1 MSRARQER
9 DKQGEVVSLKS
20 DQSEIARSAPA
31 AGYSVMGPTDHFVQ
45 FYETDSFLINSLTGF
60 FGIGLDIGDAC
71 IVVANGAHRE
81 RLLDCLHATG
91 RDVDLALETEQFI
104 ALDDDEMLSRFMVGE
119 LPDAARFYDV
129 AGSLVEGAATGGRR
143 VRVFG
148 EMVANLWAQKNH
160 TGAIRLEEL
169 WNNLAERYPFSL
181 YCAYPLRAFDS
192 VEHSEP
198 LFHICNGH
206 SRVIPGESYTALY
219 EAEDRLRAI
228 VLLQQKAARLEAEVA
243 ERKNALVREQLARKE
258 AEKANRLKDEFL
270 SIVSHELRTPLNV
283 IIGWASMLREGRL
296 NEAAQKRAIETI
308 ENNAR
313 QQSRL
318 IDDILDV
325 SRAMSGQ
332 IRLNLRQFDLTAI
345 IEETI
350 KSVRP
355 VAEAKKIDLSF
366 EASPESVTVKG
377 DADRLRQVFCNL
389 LLNAVKFTSEKGRV
403 AVAVRSIE
411 NAVEVA
417 ITDSGCGISPEFLP
431 FIFDHFRQADGSQ
444 TRAKGGL
451 GLGLSIVLHLVELH
465 GGSIRSDSL
474 GEGQGATF
482 TVRLPQE
489 T

>member
-20 DQSEIARSAPA
+20 EQSEIARNAPA
-31 AGYSVMGPTDHFVQ
+31 AGYSAMGPTDHFVQ

-60 FGIGLDIGDAC
+60 FGIGIDIGDAC
-71 IVVANGAHRE
+71 IVVANSAHRE
-81 RLLDCLHATG
+81 RLVNSLRATG
-91 RDVDLALETEQFI
+91 RDIDLARETEQFI
-104 ALDDDEMLSRFMVGE
+104 ALDEGEMLSQFMVDD

-129 AGSLVEGAATGGRR
+129 IGNLIERASTGGRR

-169 WNNLAERYPFSL
+169 WNNLANRYPFSL

-192 VEHSEP
+192 IEHGEP

-228 VLLQQKAARLEAEVA
+228 VLLQQKAARLEEEVA
-243 ERKNALVREQLARKE
+243 EKKNALIREQLARRE

-283 IIGWASMLREGRL
+283 IIGWATMLREGRL
-296 NEAAQKRAIETI
+296 NEVAQKRAIETI

-313 QQSRL
+313 QQNRL
-318 IDDILDV
+318 VDDILDV

-332 IRLNLRQFDLTAI
+332 IRLNIRQFDLTAVV
-345 IEETI
+345 EEAV
-350 KSVRP
+350 KSIRP
-355 VAEAKKIDLSF
+355 AAEAKKIDLSY
-366 EASPESVTVKG
+366 ETSSEPVTVKG
-377 DADRLRQVFCNL
+377 DSERLRRVFCNL
-389 LLNAVKFTSEKGRV
+389 LSNAVKFAPEKGRV
-403 AVAVRSIE
+403 SVILRSIE

-417 ITDSGCGISPEFLP
+417 VADTGCGIAPEFLP

-444 TRAKGGL
+444 TRARGGL
-451 GLGLSIVLHLVELH
+451 GLGLSIVRHFVELQ
-465 GGSIRSDSL
+465 GGTVRADSP

-482 TVRLPQE
+482 TVHLPRE